1 MAQCK
6 EWILV
11 SLTGMIP
18 WKTVLHQTAT
28 KMNNPASIFPV
39 YKVEKLLSL
48 RLLKEERVQRQQPLE
63 ALVEFQFKGE
73 EAYWRAHAGKVIF
86 PQQSAVE

>member
-1 MAQCK
+1 M
-6 EWILV
+6 V

-63 ALVEFQFKGE
+63 ALVEFQFK
-73 EAYWRAHAGKVIF
+73 AVNI
-86 PQQSAVE
+86 QQTLTIINHPCLRSLS